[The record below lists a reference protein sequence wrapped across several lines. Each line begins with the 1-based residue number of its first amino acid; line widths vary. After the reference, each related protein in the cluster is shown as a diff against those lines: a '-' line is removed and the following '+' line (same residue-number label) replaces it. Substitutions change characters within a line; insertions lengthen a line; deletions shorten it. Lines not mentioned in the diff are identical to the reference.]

1 MSVTVMAKLG
11 VDASAMNT
19 GLAEAKGKMDRA
31 AKDMAGSIQKA
42 SAGGGAGGAMGG
54 MLGKLAGIGAG
65 LFAADKIKDFVVGL
79 TDMAGALM
87 DMSDNLGVPV
97 EKLQEL
103 QGVFGESG
111 VGAEKF
117 GKAMSSLNS
126 KIEEAKG
133 GSESAAADFA
143 AFGVTMDDLR
153 SKSPDEIMLQIAD
166 ATAQMT
172 SAGEKTVK
180 LEGVF
185 GKVGKSM
192 VGAMSAG
199 GEAIEQA
206 GKSMRVLSEE
216 NAKALDQMGD
226 DAARFWNGFKATSAN
241 ALGFT
246 VRAFKHTMGELGIG
260 DKAESPFAAPKAP
273 DAAAQAAEKA
283 AKLKAEQERRFAD
296 EIAKFQKERE
306 KQAEQ
311 TMLQHH
317 EQRMAAEE
325 QLAKRQEDAEKK
337 VLDFRGKQ
345 KVEMRDLL
353 HMMDQA
359 KQIGG
364 DIGGEFAA
372 KAGQAKMDLVEAQ
385 TQRLLMSPAERV
397 AADREAR
404 RVRHAQQKAQRM
416 VERQIREGKIQDA
429 APAMQPMPPE
439 AQIGKAATD
448 LSAAAANLK
457 GLKIVAITNN

>member
-19 GLAEAKGKMDRA
+19 GLAEAKRKMDRA
-31 AKDMAGSIQKA
+31 AKDMSGSLQKA
-42 SAGGGAGGAMGG
+42 STGGGAGGAMGG
-54 MLGKLAGIGAG
+54 MLGKLAGFGAG
-65 LFAADKIKDFVVGL
+65 LFAANKIKDFVVGL

-97 EKLQEL
+97 ERLQEM
-103 QGVFGESG
+103 QGVFGEAG

-143 AFGVTMDDLR
+143 SFGVTMDDLR

-166 ATAQMT
+166 ATAQMS

-180 LEGVF
+180 LEAIF

-199 GEAIEQA
+199 GDAINEA

-246 VRAFKHTMGELGIG
+246 VRAFKHTMGELGMG
-260 DKAESPFAAPKAP
+260 DKAESPFATPKAP

-283 AKLKAEQERRFAD
+283 AKLKAEQERRFAE
-296 EIAKFQKERE
+296 EITKFQKERE

-311 TMLQHH
+311 TMLQQH
-317 EQRMAAEE
+317 EHRMELEE
-325 QLAKRQEDAEKK
+325 QIAKQQEDAEKK
-337 VLDFRGKQ
+337 VLTFRNKQ
-345 KVEMRDLL
+345 AQSVKEIVHLL
-353 HMMDQA
+353 DQA

-372 KAGQAKMDLVEAQ
+372 KAEQAKATLVEAQ
-385 TQRLLMSPAERV
+385 TERNLMTPDQRRE
-397 AADREAR
+397 ADRQAR
-404 RVRHAQQKAQRM
+404 RERTARERAKRM
-416 VERQIREGKIQDA
+416 IDRQIREGKIQDA
-429 APAMQPMPPE
+429 GPAMQPMPPE
-439 AQIGKAATD
+439 AQMGKAATD